1 MKNSDQPAFPLNIE
15 EWNPE
20 DRTLIQV
27 PYLGVTKREYFA
39 AMALQGLLAKGGHG
53 YSYSAHV
60 AVQAADMLLQKL
72 EETS

>member
-1 MKNSDQPAFPLNIE
+1 MKNSSQPAFPLNIE

-39 AMALQGLLAKGGHG
+39 VMALQGVLVKGGHSL
-53 YSYSAHV
+53 SYSV
-60 AVQAADMLLQKL
+60 NLAVQAADELLQKL